1 MYVHIG
7 EGEPPSLP
15 CFNLSGAVNQ
25 RQDILSEEASQR
37 AMSFLMDQEAD
48 SDRMTILGL
57 ILKDTYVTTAQAQKL
72 IDQLSNM
79 GLQPPKIVEM

>member
-1 MYVHIG
+1 MFVFIG
-7 EGEPPSLP
+7 EGEPLP
-15 CFNLSGAVNQ
+15 LPRFNHSGAVNQ
-25 RQDILSEEASQR
+25 HQDILSEEASQR
-37 AMSFLMDQEAD
+37 AMAFLMDQEAD

-79 GLQPPKIVEM
+79 GLQPQNIVEM